1 MRKELLKGV
10 REELN
15 KLLSARCGFFK
26 RTTKYREAG
35 RPDVYVWIAAPE
47 LTFFVYLL
55 PNPKSYK
62 DSFMIELGWSKGGPP
77 PPDVWRNKESKDQL
91 DRQWEGRIRLPNLWR
106 EQWRSALEPW
116 WELGQSLGAE
126 DPEQFYSEE
135 ETRRRSA
142 RIPAVVTD
150 VVDSIERYA
159 IPFFQRIARERGILE

>member
-15 KLLSARCGFFK
+15 KLLPARCGFFK
-26 RTTKYREAG
+26 RSIRYREPG
-35 RPDVYVWIAAPE
+35 RPDVYVWNAAPE
-47 LTFFVYLL
+47 LSFFVYLL

-77 PPDVWRNKESKDQL
+77 PLDVWRNKEKEHL
-91 DRQWEGRIRLPNLWR
+91 DPQWEGRIRMPKLWR

-116 WELGQSLGAE
+116 WELGESLGAE
-126 DPEQFYSEE
+126 DPEQFYSEA
-135 ETRRRSA
+135 ETQRRSA

-150 VVDSIERYA
+150 VVNRIERYA
-159 IPFFQRIARERGILE
+159 VPFFQRIARERGLLE